1 MGQNMSSRDFLL
13 QQDWRKRIIER
24 IGNEQWFLAYLDI
37 HTDQENGGLY
47 CALIPNESIE
57 KALSQPS
64 WDLSM
69 GSGFPGCVTY
79 YEGSEERTT
88 YHRFGDDT
96 GIEPLVFLRNF
107 YGIRKPYLELSE
119 EYRHFHNLYYDPKN
133 NHYVKISD
141 DGNEEVVVRISND
154 RVEMRLLEVRQFLAI
169 KEMHLASFFD
179 IVRYSDMDLT
189 EIGPDDKATAFREGL
204 ICYRFHVS
212 PCDFSMKPE
221 NKSFSRLFGKKLI
234 PPLPKEQSGMRPYET
249 KEKDYEKFIIG
260 IDKNVALVSYTSDPD
275 RLANYFGANP
285 GAPNYL
291 TPVFFRRQVLA
302 KYYAN
307 PEKFSVE
314 DGYLR
319 CGGLWGLRMDNN
331 HPEYVIVFLGDLGSD
346 LPHSEQLYWRS
357 FNVLPEGGISK
368 VNFRRS
374 FLAQFAD
381 PERPD
386 LFFKYMFENFTRRWR
401 EHFGWDFFI
410 PLSEKDAHFYT
421 TLRVPLSNDQAEF
434 DGQVLAL
441 TKILIDS
448 INEKKL
454 AAELGGSQA
463 EEKGISKLSRY
474 LDKARIVDAAK
485 YVTFL
490 HDLQDLRSTGV
501 AHRKGSQYDKVS
513 ARFGIGEKDLMKIFE
528 DILMQ
533 ACEFISALDRLL
545 PPKKE

>member
-1 MGQNMSSRDFLL
+1 MGQKLSSKDFLL
-13 QQDWRKRIIER
+13 QQDWRKEIIER
-24 IGNEQWFLAYLDI
+24 IGSEQWFLAYLNI

-47 CALIPNESIE
+47 CALIPNKSVEQ
-57 KALSQPS
+57 ALSQVS
-64 WDLSM
+64 WDLSL

-107 YGIRKPYLELSE
+107 NGIRNPYLELSE

-133 NHYVKISD
+133 NHYVKIFD
-141 DGNEEVVVRISND
+141 DGNEEVVVRMFNE
-154 RVEMRLLEVRQFLAI
+154 RVEMRLLEVKQFLAM

-179 IVRYSDMDLT
+179 IVRYSDIDLT
-189 EIGPDDKATAFREGL
+189 EIGPDSASTTFREGL
-204 ICYRFHVS
+204 VCYSFHIS
-212 PCDFSMKPE
+212 ACDFPIKPE
-221 NKSFSRLFGKKLI
+221 HRLFSRLFGKKLI
-234 PPLPKEQSGMRPYET
+234 PPLPKGQSGVWPYET
-249 KEKDYEKFIIG
+249 REKDYEEFIIG
-260 IDKNVALVSYTSDPD
+260 IEKNGDLVRYTSDPD

-319 CGGLWGLRMDNN
+319 CGGLWGLMMDNN
-331 HPEYVIVFLGDLGSD
+331 HPEYVIVFLGDLGST
-346 LPHSEQLYWRS
+346 LPHSEQLYWKS
-357 FNVLPEGGISK
+357 FNVLPDGGISK

-386 LFFKYMFENFTRRWR
+386 LFFKYMFESFTRRWR

-410 PLSEKDAHFYT
+410 PLSEKDAHFYR

-434 DGQVLAL
+434 DSQVLAL

-448 INEKKL
+448 INEKT
-454 AAELGGSQA
+454 GG
-463 EEKGISKLSRY
+463 
-474 LDKARIVDAAK
+474 
-485 YVTFL
+485 
-490 HDLQDLRSTGV
+490 
-501 AHRKGSQYDKVS
+501 
-513 ARFGIGEKDLMKIFE
+513 
-528 DILMQ
+528 
-533 ACEFISALDRLL
+533 
-545 PPKKE
+545 